1 MTTLAYNTSNHQEI
15 QIRTSKLKPSPQI
28 PSVHFNRSV
37 RLVNAAEY
45 AYVFERACKQSSKH
59 FTLLCRKNDQDFA
72 RLGLAIAK
80 KQLRLAVSRNRIKR
94 LVRESF
100 RHNQEMLTGLDIV
113 VLTRTSVL
121 KCTNQQLYKLLQ
133 QQWQQLVSR
142 CKKSC

>member
-1 MTTLAYNTSNHQEI
+1 MKISTLV
-15 QIRTSKLKPSPQI
+15 
-28 PSVHFNRSV
+28 PSVQFTRSV
-37 RLVNAAEY
+37 RLVNADEY
-45 AYVFERACKQSSKH
+45 AFVFEQACKQSSKH

-100 RHNQEMLTGLDIV
+100 RHNQELLEGLDIV

-121 KCTNQQLYKLLQ
+121 KCTNKQLYDQLE